1 MTHELG
7 LLPEAHDKSPYWT
20 VRSCTWDGMGWHVT
34 FAAPEKVDLRS
45 RLYSAADVEKAVK
58 AERERC
64 AKVCESEAEKMRE
77 QASLNP
83 EDSPARDRFV
93 SRWRALASIAT
104 EIKLGPSE

>member
-1 MTHELG
+1 MSHRKAVDDCEE
-7 LLPEAHDKSPYWT
+7 EAS
-20 VRSCTWDGMGWHVT
+20 
-34 FAAPEKVDLRS
+34 
-45 RLYSAADVEKAVK
+45 YSAEAVRAYALAEVEKAVK

-104 EIKLGPSE
+104 EIKLGPAE